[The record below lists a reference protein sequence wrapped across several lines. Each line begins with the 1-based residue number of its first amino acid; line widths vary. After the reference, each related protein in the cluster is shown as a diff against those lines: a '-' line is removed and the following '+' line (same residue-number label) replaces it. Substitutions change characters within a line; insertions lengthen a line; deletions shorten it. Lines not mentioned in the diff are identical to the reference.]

1 MMENI
6 EIKTPREYKIR
17 KIERLNN
24 RYEFFYPFLLRL
36 FYLPMISTL
45 YSVSKHIGNSNAV
58 LVSAVIYFINHIVT
72 NLIVDNK
79 YRAQA
84 DLSRLQMEINVED
97 AKSYEEARDVVQ
109 NALDE
114 MNKKIKIV
122 NNNFGDNII
131 DIKNVDDLVEKS
143 KVIREININNQDVIN
158 VINYLNR
165 KDKVLSIYNYYS
177 DEYLDKLLDNAVNI
191 IGSTL

>member
-36 FYLPMISTL
+36 FYSPMISTL

-79 YRAQA
+79 YRIITSPSKKVKEPYAIKA
-84 DLSRLQMEINVED
+84 YWLNGSY
-97 AKSYEEARDVVQ
+97 YEE
-109 NALDE
+109 
-114 MNKKIKIV
+114 KISI
-122 NNNFGDNII
+122 N
-131 DIKNVDDLVEKS
+131 EKYES
-143 KVIREININNQDVIN
+143 
-158 VINYLNR
+158 
-165 KDKVLSIYNYYS
+165 
-177 DEYLDKLLDNAVNI
+177 LDKLLEKNI
-191 IGSTL
+191 TK